1 MKKTMVKKTLSC
13 LLAGT
18 LVLGAALL
26 SGCTKTVSQVKTDPE
41 NPTVIEL
48 WHYYNGPQ
56 KTAFDSLVTEFN
68 ETVGVE
74 QGIVVE
80 ASSQGSISELIKKVL
95 DAANKKVGAEEIPQ
109 IFAAYPDTAYQVDKL
124 GLVAGLDS
132 YFTDEELAR
141 YVPGYIEE
149 GRFDKAGSLKIFPVA
164 KSTEVLMLNKTD
176 WDKFSQA
183 TGATTDSLKT
193 IEGVTEVAK
202 AYYEWTDS
210 LTPTP
215 DDGKAFFGR
224 DALANYFIL
233 GAKQLGKEIFSVQ
246 NGEVTVNLDESVMRK
261 LWDNYYTPYING
273 YFTSIGKFRSDD
285 AKTGDLIALV
295 GSTSGAAYFP
305 DKVTVNDTQSYP
317 ILVASFE
324 APCFADGEKYA
335 VQQGAGMVVSKSD
348 EVTEYASCEF
358 LKWFTEK
365 NRNIDFSVGSG
376 YLPVTKEAN
385 QAELVM
391 AALDKME
398 ASVVTTNL
406 KSSLPVAIGM
416 VSNHEMYTTKAFE
429 NGTACRAVLES
440 SLAQKAEA
448 DLAAMKEK
456 TNGGMSKQEA
466 ISQFDTD
473 DNFAAWL
480 ASLRAALDKA
490 VKRE

>member
-1 MKKTMVKKTLSC
+1 MLSC

-18 LVLGAALL
+18 LVFGAALL
-26 SGCTKTVSQVKTDPE
+26 SGCTKTVSQAKTNPE

-56 KTAFDSLVTEFN
+56 KTAFDTEFN
-68 ETVGVE
+68 EAVGVE

-95 DAANKKVGAEEIPQ
+95 DAANKKAGVEEIPQ
-109 IFAAYPDTAYQVDKL
+109 IFAAYPDTAYQVDNL
-124 GLVAGLDS
+124 GLVAGLDP

-141 YVPGYIEE
+141 YVPGYIDE
-149 GRFDKAGSLKIFPVA
+149 GRFDKAGSLKTFPVA

-183 TGATTDSLKT
+183 TGATTDSLKN
-193 IEGVTEVAK
+193 IEGITEVAK

-215 DDGKAFFGR
+215 DDGKAFLGR
-224 DALANYFIL
+224 DALANYFII

-295 GSTSGAAYFP
+295 GSTSGA
-305 DKVTVNDTQSYP
+305 
-317 ILVASFE
+317 
-324 APCFADGEKYA
+324 
-335 VQQGAGMVVSKSD
+335 GMVVSKWD
-348 EVTEYASCEF
+348 EVTECASCEF

-365 NRNIDFSVGSG
+365 NCNIDFSVGSG
-376 YLPVTKEAN
+376 YLLVTKKAN
-385 QAELVM
+385 RAELVM

-398 ASVVTTNL
+398 DSVVATNL

-416 VSNHEMYTTKAFE
+416 VSNHEMR
-429 NGTACRAVLES
+429 TAAGG
-440 SLAQKAEA
+440 QNFKNHH
-448 DLAAMKEK
+448 AAPCGFI
-456 TNGGMSKQEA
+456 TNVG
-466 ISQFDTD
+466 
-473 DNFAAWL
+473 
-480 ASLRAALDKA
+480 
-490 VKRE
+490 